1 MENSGQNMLFQI
13 DLIVWEKARELLTY
27 QYTLRSLNYLEKVK
41 HFKNWKEFSTIE
53 TLKK

>member
-27 QYTLRSLNYLEKVK
+27 QYTLRSLNYLGIQTFHKLERI
-41 HFKNWKEFSTIE
+41 FNN
-53 TLKK
+53 